1 MLILKYATNGTQFQK
16 EAKEYVINMLGNKQK
31 LHKKN
36 CCQYSK
42 FYAEYYDFDT
52 LEEVKNCGFEFTKCK
67 LCFKGVNTI

>member
-1 MLILKYATNGTQFQK
+1 
-16 EAKEYVINMLGNKQK
+16 MLGNKQK

-52 LEEVKNCGFEFTKCK
+52 LEEAKNCGIEFTKCK
-67 LCFKGVNTI
+67 LCFKGDV